1 MRKEA
6 LSETSTSAVSRPQ
19 RERKVAAENVIGANF
34 YKITSPEA
42 YRKEIKEAVKASFS
56 QVMHALR

>member
-1 MRKEA
+1 MRKKA

-34 YKITSPEA
+34 YKITSLEA
-42 YRKEIKEAVKASFS
+42 YQIKVKEAVKAS
-56 QVMHALR
+56 LI